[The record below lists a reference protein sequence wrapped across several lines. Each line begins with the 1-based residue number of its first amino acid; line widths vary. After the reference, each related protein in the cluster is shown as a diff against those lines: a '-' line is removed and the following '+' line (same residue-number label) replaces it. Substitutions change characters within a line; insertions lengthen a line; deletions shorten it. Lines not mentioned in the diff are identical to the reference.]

1 MERQDR
7 FHPPKVRFAG
17 YGWHPRP
24 DARLLNITY
33 IRHNMNPLIPY
44 RQLVQLAESY
54 QARRESYSSFEA
66 ELGWQD
72 WMSNF
77 TTAKDGE
84 PITEREAERI
94 NAVLRQAWQEAE
106 SIF

>member
-1 MERQDR
+1 
-7 FHPPKVRFAG
+7 
-17 YGWHPRP
+17 
-24 DARLLNITY
+24 
-33 IRHNMNPLIPY
+33 MNPLIPY
-44 RQLVQLAESY
+44 RQLVKLAESY
-54 QARRESYSSFEA
+54 QTRRESYSLFEA

-77 TTAKDGE
+77 TASKDGE
-84 PITEREAERI
+84 QMTEREVERI

>member
-1 MERQDR
+1 MTASHSPRGTTR
-7 FHPPKVRFAG
+7 WLRLT
-17 YGWHPRP
+17 PRP
-24 DARLLNITY
+24 LRNTYSILLT
-33 IRHNMNPLIPY
+33 HNMTTLIPY

-54 QARRESYSSFEA
+54 QARRESYSLFES
-66 ELGWQD
+66 EIGWQD

-77 TTAKDGE
+77 TDAKDGE

>member
-1 MERQDR
+1 
-7 FHPPKVRFAG
+7 
-17 YGWHPRP
+17 
-24 DARLLNITY
+24 
-33 IRHNMNPLIPY
+33 MNPLIPY

-54 QARRESYSSFEA
+54 QTRRESYSCFEG
-66 ELGWQD
+66 ELGWQE

-84 PITEREAERI
+84 PITEGEAERI